1 MSDDDKKIIYVLIGS
16 GRKPLA
22 GYGLYKGDFIQ
33 ICENQLARC
42 KQNQSA
48 SINTGD
54 YKMFYQ
60 NDDNVT
66 YLLMTMPSYPV
77 AAAVSCIESLK
88 KEIGPDLKGR
98 NFNVASDYGLNSELQ
113 EKLKMKFEYY
123 NENTEVVSD
132 NIQEL
137 KGVMM
142 KYKDQVFQAAES
154 LNERGDLLNEMQNKA
169 RDLETD
175 SYSYKNNA
183 TKVKNA
189 ECRKKATYIGIIVGI
204 VALIVLIIVLV
215 ICCLYKCVIMF
226 IL

>member
-60 NDDNVT
+60 NEDNVT

-215 ICCLYKCVIMF
+215 ICC
-226 IL
+226 

>member
-33 ICENQLARC
+33 ICESQLARC

-204 VALIVLIIVLV
+204 VAVIVLIIVLV
-215 ICCLYKCVIMF
+215 ICC
-226 IL
+226 

>member
-215 ICCLYKCVIMF
+215 IYC
-226 IL
+226 

>member
-1 MSDDDKKIIYVLIGS
+1 MSDDDKKIIYILIGT

-33 ICENQLARC
+33 ICENQLSRC

-48 SINTGD
+48 TISTGD

-60 NDDNVT
+60 NTNNVT

-88 KEIGPDLKGR
+88 KEIGPILQEK
-98 NFNVASDYGLNSELQ
+98 NLNIINDYGLNLELQ
-113 EKLKMKFEYY
+113 EKLKLKFEYF
-123 NENTEVVSD
+123 NENTEIVSD
-132 NIQEL
+132 QIQGL
-137 KGVMM
+137 KTVINQ
-142 KYKDQVFQAAES
+142 YKDEVFKAAES
-154 LNERGDLLNEMQNKA
+154 LNERGDLLKEMQNKA

-183 TKVKNA
+183 VKVRKT
-189 ECRKKATYIGIIVGI
+189 ECCKKATYIGIIAGI
-204 VALIVLIIVLV
+204 VAVIVLIVVLV
-215 ICCLYKCVIMF
+215 IFC
-226 IL
+226 

>member
-189 ECRKKATYIGIIVGI
+189 ECRKKATYIGISVGI

-215 ICCLYKCVIMF
+215 ICC
-226 IL
+226 

>member
-189 ECRKKATYIGIIVGI
+189 ECRKKATYIVIIVGI
-204 VALIVLIIVLV
+204 VALIVLIIVFV
-215 ICCLYKCVIMF
+215 ICC
-226 IL
+226 

>member
-215 ICCLYKCVIMF
+215 ICC
-226 IL
+226 

>member
-98 NFNVASDYGLNSELQ
+98 NFNVASDYGINSELQ

-204 VALIVLIIVLV
+204 VAVIVLIIVLV
-215 ICCLYKCVIMF
+215 IYC
-226 IL
+226 

>member
-33 ICENQLARC
+33 ICENQLSRC

-60 NDDNVT
+60 NEDNVT

-204 VALIVLIIVLV
+204 VAVIVLIIVLV
-215 ICCLYKCVIMF
+215 IYC
-226 IL
+226 

>member
-1 MSDDDKKIIYVLIGS
+1 MSDDDKKIIYVLIGT

-33 ICENQLARC
+33 ICENQLSRC

-48 SINTGD
+48 TISTGD

-60 NDDNVT
+60 NTNNVT

-88 KEIGPDLKGR
+88 KEIGPILQEK
-98 NFNVASDYGLNSELQ
+98 NLNIINDYGLNLELQ
-113 EKLKMKFEYY
+113 EKLKLKFEYF
-123 NENTEVVSD
+123 NENTEIVSD
-132 NIQEL
+132 QIQGL
-137 KGVMM
+137 KRVINQ
-142 KYKDQVFQAAES
+142 YKDEVFKAAES

-183 TKVKNA
+183 VKVRKA
-189 ECRKKATYIGIIVGI
+189 ECCKKATYIGIIAGI
-204 VALIVLIIVLV
+204 VAVIVLIVVLV
-215 ICCLYKCVIMF
+215 IFC
-226 IL
+226 

>member
-33 ICENQLARC
+33 ICENQLSRC

-60 NDDNVT
+60 NEDNVT

-215 ICCLYKCVIMF
+215 ICC
-226 IL
+226 

>member
-1 MSDDDKKIIYVLIGS
+1 MADDENKIIYILIGT

-42 KQNQSA
+42 RQNQSA
-48 SINTGD
+48 SINAGD

-60 NDDNVT
+60 NADNVT
-66 YLLMTMPSYPV
+66 YLLMTIPSYPV

-88 KEIGPDLKGR
+88 KEIGPDLQSK
-98 NFNVASDYGLNSELQ
+98 NLNTISEYGLNLELQ
-113 EKLKMKFEYY
+113 EKLKMKFEFY
-123 NENTEVVSD
+123 NENTDVVSD
-132 NIQEL
+132 NIREL
-137 KGVMM
+137 QGVIN

-215 ICCLYKCVIMF
+215 ICC
-226 IL
+226 

>member
-33 ICENQLARC
+33 ICENQLSRC

-60 NDDNVT
+60 NEDNVT
-66 YLLMTMPSYPV
+66 YLIMTMPSYPV

-204 VALIVLIIVLV
+204 VAVIVLIIVLV
-215 ICCLYKCVIMF
+215 IYC
-226 IL
+226 